1 MINSALRA
9 ARVNRLSAFLRDTEA
24 FYKAMTAGNPTK
36 SRVSKLKNYSLSLTA
51 AKSDEVLRPLAEA
64 CEQLLDELT
73 DGRSYAEKQE
83 KIDAIWSVIGREV
96 LSIEFPVK

>member
-9 ARVNRLSAFLRDTEA
+9 ARVNRISAFLRDVEA
-24 FYKAMTAGNPTK
+24 YYKAMTAGTTTK

-64 CEQLLDELT
+64 CEQLLAELT
-73 DGRSYAEKQE
+73 DGRPYEEKKE
-83 KIDAIWSVIGREV
+83 KIDAIWAVIGQEV
-96 LSIEFPVK
+96 LSIEFQP